1 MGREMGE
8 PWNFSQH
15 QPLLEACLRHPSD
28 SLRLST
34 LGLCVDS
41 HSSVEAFSRPEL
53 DLIRG
58 FLLRSLVLSS
68 PASRQ
73 EEGRILYL
81 FIYLFS
87 HYYTDFI
94 RTPSHEK
101 TSLKSARSVI
111 LNKMRL
117 RKTN

>member
-58 FLLRSLVLSS
+58 FLLRSLVLAS

-73 EEGRILYL
+73 EKGADCIFFLLNFPHWSQCRYFILEPLAVQKSGFRIR
-81 FIYLFS
+81 
-87 HYYTDFI
+87 I
-94 RTPSHEK
+94 RMDPH
-101 TSLKSARSVI
+101 
-111 LNKMRL
+111 
-117 RKTN
+117 

>member
-58 FLLRSLVLSS
+58 FLLRSLVFAS

-73 EEGRILYL
+73 EEGRIFYLTCQSLYI
-81 FIYLFS
+81 FYTNTFS
-87 HYYTDFI
+87 
-94 RTPSHEK
+94 
-101 TSLKSARSVI
+101 
-111 LNKMRL
+111 
-117 RKTN
+117 

>member
-1 MGREMGE
+1 MKDKIRIRLKVMRIPSTVYCLNCFRPGLYWPYCCFRMGREMGE

-58 FLLRSLVLSS
+58 FLLRSLVLAS

-73 EEGRILYL
+73 EKGADCK
-81 FIYLFS
+81 FF
-87 HYYTDFI
+87 FC
-94 RTPSHEK
+94 
-101 TSLKSARSVI
+101 
-111 LNKMRL
+111 
-117 RKTN
+117 